1 MVLIKIALVGIAVI
15 AILAVSK
22 QQHWF
27 ERAGVT
33 AAARSSLPRA
43 AKPAEW
49 WTVPQGVLTGF
60 PNLAGGSVRQPMG
73 YAGDD
78 AALAVHDSAEER
90 SRLST
95 RG

>member
-27 ERAGVT
+27 ERVGVT
-33 AAARSSLPRA
+33 GRCTLVAAPSGETG
-43 AKPAEW
+43 EW
-49 WTVPQGVLTGF
+49 WRCRQGVLTGF
-60 PNLAGGSVRQPMG
+60 PNLPEDQCTTDG

-78 AALAVHDSAEER
+78 QLWQCTIPLKSAP
-90 SRLST
+90 
-95 RG
+95 GY